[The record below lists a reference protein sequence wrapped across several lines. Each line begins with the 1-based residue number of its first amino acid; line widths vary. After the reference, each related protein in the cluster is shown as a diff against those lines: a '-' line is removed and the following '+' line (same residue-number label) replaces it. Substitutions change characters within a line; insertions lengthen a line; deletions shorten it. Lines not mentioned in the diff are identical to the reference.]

1 LGRRRFGGVETR
13 DLRLGI
19 RIDRMARM
27 RSRPGNVLRV
37 SEIGVDRREERSSIL
52 VVCSGNLCR
61 SPLAEALLRRL
72 LEERFGSEA
81 PMVRSAGTI
90 AIAGSAA
97 TPQSVR
103 VAAEHGLDTSTHT
116 AARLEREMI
125 GRADLIV
132 AMAAEHRD
140 QVAMI
145 DPEAIARTFTLK
157 ELVRLL
163 GELPA
168 PPAEASLVDRIGEAD
183 ELRGHSLGIVGDDDI
198 VDPIGSPIETYR
210 AVAWELS
217 TWIQDLVDGL
227 FGPADDRMRA

>member
-1 LGRRRFGGVETR
+1 
-13 DLRLGI
+13 
-19 RIDRMARM
+19 MARM

-81 PMVRSAGTI
+81 PTVRSAGTI

-97 TPQSVR
+97 TPEGVR

-132 AMAAEHRD
+132 AMAADHRD

-163 GELPA
+163 GELP
-168 PPAEASLVDRIGEAD
+168 PPLQKRRWSNGSGRRTSSVVTPGDRRRRRHRGSDRLAD
-183 ELRGHSLGIVGDDDI
+183 RDLPGGRVG
-198 VDPIGSPIETYR
+198 
-210 AVAWELS
+210 LS